1 MTHPSKHFPLAAL
14 SLACTLLAGCGG
26 GDAEAPPSAAV
37 NAGGTSQPAGP
48 DTVAPTMVSIANNV
62 SADPATGA
70 VTFTFVFSEDVGVSF
85 TADDVT
91 VTGGTKGAFER
102 LPGGTQATLVVTPTP
117 NSTGSIAVSVA
128 AGAFADLAGNA
139 NSSPATAQKAYD
151 TTVAAPPP
159 VATGTALATFDE
171 TPALPVVGF
180 NGAEGT
186 TVEAGPAGGGTG
198 KAIKI
203 LRAGGDVFA
212 GAFVTTGTIPFTA
225 TSKTITAK
233 VFSPKAGV
241 PMVVKVEG
249 PAGATSGD
257 TAATTPVVAGWQT
270 LTWNFNTLDLTKVYN
285 NFVMLPDL
293 GTVSPVTG
301 ESYYFDDI
309 TLGGVAAGG
318 AGGATGGGTPGAD
331 MGSFGPVT
339 IPVATANDG
348 IGFILAGDAIFAS
361 DYAGT
366 AEPGGNLAAYA
377 NAVTAGP
384 ANGGN
389 IGYFNDPLLDTS
401 AQKLDL
407 GGWVSGSNL
416 DPAGIHNFFRFYV
429 LTGPASTFAS
439 SFLGLYV
446 NSPSNGTVD
455 VSTYGNIK
463 FKLWG
468 PAGQYEAA
476 PFVNPAIEIVL
487 AGPKVAGCTT
497 GSGGTEITKTFTAD
511 QHIGAGSTYKVSLAG
526 WSVKGTCGA
535 DTAGTAVQAVLSKL
549 ARVAFTMPAASF
561 NFSVQNSGTPVSF
574 SSGINLGPV
583 AFTNL

>member
-1 MTHPSKHFPLAAL
+1 VVGWQ
-14 SLACTLLAGCGG
+14 TLTWNFNTLDLTKAYNNFVMLP
-26 GDAEAPPSAAV
+26 DL
-37 NAGGTSQPAGP
+37 GT
-48 DTVAPTMVSIANNV
+48 VS
-62 SADPATGA
+62 P
-70 VTFTFVFSEDVGVSF
+70 
-85 TADDVT
+85 
-91 VTGGTKGAFER
+91 VTGESYYFDDITLGA
-102 LPGGTQATLVVTPTP
+102 
-117 NSTGSIAVSVA
+117 
-128 AGAFADLAGNA
+128 
-139 NSSPATAQKAYD
+139 
-151 TTVAAPPP
+151 PP

-225 TSKTITAK
+225 IRKSISAK

-249 PAGATSGD
+249 PGGATSGD
-257 TAATTPVVAGWQT
+257 TAATTPVVVGWQT
-270 LTWNFNTLDLTKVYN
+270 LTWNFNTLDLTKAYN

-339 IPVATANDG
+339 IPVAAANDG

-401 AQKLDL
+401 AQKLDF

-439 SFLGLYV
+439 SFLGLFV

-468 PAGQYEAA
+468 PAGQYQDA

-497 GSGGTEITKTFTAD
+497 GSGGTEITKTFTAN

-561 NFSVQNSGTPVSF
+561 NFSVQNPGTPVSF